1 MSGRR
6 QKDSITSMNGVA
18 QQESS
23 EILTSAPLMTSPP
36 RIALQDI
43 AFGGSPSHGL
53 RVEPEWTP
61 LKPPPRPRRQVS
73 DQQISIS
80 KPLGAPPIQRGRL
93 IDRHLL
99 RSPTEDKPAKHLRA
113 SSENL
118 LGSVLNGIQQGHKK
132 SMSCLNNL
140 QGSANRDADHIKQE
154 QSPTLYHPEPKR
166 PIRFRRRAGTEDSPL
181 LLNLDKPTEASGS
194 SSFPQLV
201 YTPVRSQARSRLSTE
216 LREFGAIK
224 LSFEMDRPGQSGSD
238 DWADEVLMTFDRH
251 RESLDSESREGPPRP
266 SFESVA
272 NVPRSVS
279 VETGSYQMYHP
290 ARMHRPPESQQDAS
304 TPSET
309 WGSDRSE
316 MIQSPEELLPL
327 GEPLFAA
334 SSFARYD
341 YHDDRAR
348 EIGLSLPRTPTP
360 PGFESKGKKLSIS
373 PPRRS
378 SSMDRGASVRSFGR
392 APHDALYERNK
403 TSDDLPASLRYR
415 TISLTPCGD
424 MTSSVEEDT
433 FLTPS
438 PSEDHGALVRGA
450 HNSAMSENLS
460 YDGHLST
467 TEDHSLMSLGTV
479 QTAWRA
485 TPVSFNVLGDPED
498 CHVAKLEQGTQ
509 HRKFL
514 HASGRD

>member
-18 QQESS
+18 KKESS
-23 EILTSAPLMTSPP
+23 EVLTSSPSRTSPP
-36 RIALQDI
+36 RIALKDI
-43 AFGGSPSHGL
+43 GFGDSPARGPTTEL
-53 RVEPEWTP
+53 EWTP
-61 LKPPPRPRRQVS
+61 LKPPPRPKRQLS
-73 DQQISIS
+73 NQQVSIS
-80 KPLGAPPIQRGRL
+80 KPSGAPPIAQGRL
-93 IDRHLL
+93 INRDLL
-99 RSPTEDKPAKHLRA
+99 RSPTKDKTAKHLRA

-118 LGSVLNGIQQGHKK
+118 LGSMLNGIQQGHKK
-132 SMSCLNNL
+132 SLSCLNNL
-140 QGSANRDADHIKQE
+140 HGSAHRDADHTKQE
-154 QSPTLYHPEPKR
+154 QSPTLHHPEPKR

-181 LLNLDKPTEASGS
+181 LLNLDKPAEASGS

-224 LSFEMDRPGQSGSD
+224 LSFEMDRPGQLGAD
-238 DWADEVLMTFDRH
+238 DWADEVLMTFDCH
-251 RESLDSESREGPPRP
+251 RESLDSESREGLPRP
-266 SFESVA
+266 SFDSVA

-279 VETGSYQMYHP
+279 VETGSYRMYKPSHLH
-290 ARMHRPPESQQDAS
+290 MPPESQQGAS
-304 TPSET
+304 TPSGT

-316 MIQSPEELLPL
+316 IIQSPEELLPL
-327 GEPLFAA
+327 GEPLFAG
-334 SSFARYD
+334 SSYNRYD

-378 SSMDRGASVRSFGR
+378 SSINRGASIKSFGR
-392 APHDALYERNK
+392 APHDALYVRDRA
-403 TSDDLPASLRYR
+403 SDDLPASLRYR

-424 MTSSVEEDT
+424 LTSSVEEDT

-438 PSEDHGALVRGA
+438 VSEDHGGIVGDA
-450 HNSAMSENLS
+450 HNSALSENLS

-467 TEDHSLMSLGTV
+467 TEDHSRLSLGIV

-485 TPVSFNVLGDPED
+485 TPVSFDVLGHPED
-498 CHVAKLEQGTQ
+498 YDVVKAEQEVQ
-509 HRKFL
+509 RSAFL
-514 HASGRD
+514 RTWDGD

>member
-18 QQESS
+18 QKESS
-23 EILTSAPLMTSPP
+23 EILTSSSSRSSPP

-43 AFGGSPSHGL
+43 GFGDSPSGSL
-53 RVEPEWTP
+53 TVKPEWTP
-61 LKPPPRPRRQVS
+61 LKPPPRPRRQLS
-73 DQQISIS
+73 DQQVSGS
-80 KPLGAPPIQRGRL
+80 KSSGAPPIARGRL
-93 IDRHLL
+93 IDRDLL
-99 RSPTEDKPAKHLRA
+99 RSPTKDKTAKHLRA

-118 LGSVLNGIQQGHKK
+118 LGSMLNGIQQGHKK

-140 QGSANRDADHIKQE
+140 QGSAHRDVDHLKQE
-154 QSPTLYHPEPKR
+154 QSPTLHHPEPKR

-181 LLNLDKPTEASGS
+181 LLNLDKPAEASGS

-224 LSFEMDRPGQSGSD
+224 LSFEMDRPGQSSSD

-251 RESLDSESREGPPRP
+251 RESLDSESREELPRP
-266 SFESVA
+266 SFDSVA

-279 VETGSYQMYHP
+279 VETGSYQIYQPVRLHM
-290 ARMHRPPESQQDAS
+290 PPESQQGAS
-304 TPSET
+304 APSGT

-316 MIQSPEELLPL
+316 MIHSPEELLAL

-334 SSFARYD
+334 SSYSRYD
-341 YHDDRAR
+341 YHDDPAR
-348 EIGLSLPRTPTP
+348 DIGLSLPRTPTP

-373 PPRRS
+373 PPRRT
-378 SSMDRGASVRSFGR
+378 SSMTRGASIRSFGR
-392 APHDALYERNK
+392 APHDALYVRERA
-403 TSDDLPASLRYR
+403 SDDLPVSLRYR

-424 MTSSVEEDT
+424 LTSSVEEDT
-433 FLTPS
+433 FLTPTV
-438 PSEDHGALVRGA
+438 SEDHGGLVGGA
-450 HNSAMSENLS
+450 HDSALSENLS

-467 TEDHSLMSLGTV
+467 TEDHSLLSLGTI

-485 TPVSFNVLGDPED
+485 TPVSFNVLGHPEELN
-498 CHVAKLEQGTQ
+498 VAKVEQGAQ
-509 HRKFL
+509 HRTLL
-514 HASGRD
+514 HA